1 MFVASAN
8 TTDNPT
14 PCADAFVLPKP
25 LSTVATNDS
34 EIASQNASDFQT
46 ASNRPYGKLARWTID
61 NISVIDQRIKASHS
75 LHCIKLSCNEKFKLW
90 AHQWRLNILGTHVG
104 TCRMVLI
111 QGSTNEIINTW
122 VFPAVPS
129 HDPVF
134 AAELIAMAGSPRLTF
149 IDIQTPAIQS
159 DCHPIRNQT
168 LALRKQFDSIRS
180 DEIPPE
186 WAIADSQGGYVFSRQ
201 LTADAFQA
209 IQQCYKS
216 YFLAYL
222 GTLSSEN
229 TNREKQYENGDH
241 KSLERLHAYQI
252 HHRESSPGNVFLSK
266 LFGVDWTKDFL
277 EKFLFTLA

>member
-1 MFVASAN
+1 MLVTSAN
-8 TTDNPT
+8 I
-14 PCADAFVLPKP
+14 ADPVTRCVDGIVAPP
-25 LSTVATNDS
+25 RLSTRAVIDCNEAS
-34 EIASQNASDFQT
+34 ESSDDYQASKS
-46 ASNRPYGKLARWTID
+46 RPYGQLARWTVENTGAID
-61 NISVIDQRIKASHS
+61 PRIKPSFK
-75 LHCIKLSCNEKFKLW
+75 LHCIKSSCNGKFKLW
-90 AHQWRLNILGTHVG
+90 AYQWRLCLLGEHVG

-134 AAELIAMAGSPRLTF
+134 AAELIAMAGAPRLTF
-149 IDIQTPAIQS
+149 IDIQTPAIQNE
-159 DCHPIRNQT
+159 CHPIRSQT
-168 LALRKQFDSIRS
+168 MALRNQFAAILS

-201 LTADAFQA
+201 LTVDAFET

-216 YFLAYL
+216 YLIAYL
-222 GTLSSEN
+222 DTLLGDN
-229 TNREKQYENGDH
+229 ANRKMRCVNEDQH
-241 KSLERLHAYQI
+241 SLDRLHAYQI